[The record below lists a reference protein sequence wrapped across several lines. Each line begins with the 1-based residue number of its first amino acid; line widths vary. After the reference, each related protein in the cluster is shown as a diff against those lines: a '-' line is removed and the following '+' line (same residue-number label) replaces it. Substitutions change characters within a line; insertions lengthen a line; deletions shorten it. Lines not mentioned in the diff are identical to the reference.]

1 MKRVV
6 LSLALLGCTKDHADR
21 EREEDAP
28 RAPDAAYPLAAH
40 PLAAHR
46 FGPVATTPHQLF
58 EDFTRPDADGL
69 ALLDKYAGG
78 ATFTAT
84 IKTVGVDEDGA
95 PVVWIDVDGDNVM
108 SLDFAPPPPQGLRAG
123 SRLTVTCRIG
133 GASGALMMVT
143 GCLVRD
149 V

>member
-6 LSLALLGCTKDHADR
+6 VWLAVLGCTRDHAARDR
-21 EREEDAP
+21 VSDAP
-28 RAPDAAYPLAAH
+28 RAADAAY

-46 FGPVATTPHQLF
+46 FGPVATTPHALF

-95 PVVWIDVDGDNVM
+95 PVVWIDVDGDDVM
-108 SLDFAPPPPQGLRAG
+108 SLEFAPPAPQGLRAG
-123 SRLTVTCRIG
+123 ARLTVTCRIG